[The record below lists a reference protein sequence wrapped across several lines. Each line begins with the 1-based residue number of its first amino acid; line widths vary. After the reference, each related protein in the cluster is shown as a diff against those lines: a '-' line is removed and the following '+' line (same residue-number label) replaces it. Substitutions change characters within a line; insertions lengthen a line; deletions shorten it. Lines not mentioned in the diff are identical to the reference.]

1 MCTITLFDHGI
12 HSHTYCVY
20 TTPRVVDRLGEAKC
34 YSISFCKS
42 CFNRM
47 RADECLNS
55 LERFGFCVAPSI
67 GFKFGDITANATAG
81 APFTLTWYLDQ
92 GDNPGKLYLK
102 QRLTSQNSG
111 DGRNIPFSPPSNGT
125 RSGIVTFTFE
135 VPGCVCN
142 ISTEPRISCS
152 DLSLS

>member
-1 MCTITLFDHGI
+1 MR
-12 HSHTYCVY
+12 SVHTQL
-20 TTPRVVDRLGEAKC
+20 PRLTYWIREAGC
-34 YSISFCKS
+34 CSISFCKS

-55 LERFGFCVAPSI
+55 LERFSFCVATSI

-92 GDNPGKLYLK
+92 GDNPDKLYLK
-102 QRLTSQNSG
+102 QRLTSQNPG
-111 DGRNIPFSPPSNGT
+111 DGRNIPFSFPNNGT
-125 RSGIVTFTFE
+125 RNGTVTFTFE